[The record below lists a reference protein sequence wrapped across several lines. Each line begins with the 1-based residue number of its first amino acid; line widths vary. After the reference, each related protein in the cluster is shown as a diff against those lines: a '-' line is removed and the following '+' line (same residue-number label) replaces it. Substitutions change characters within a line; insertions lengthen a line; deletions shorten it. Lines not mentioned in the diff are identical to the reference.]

1 MQKGWT
7 LSFVYS
13 LIELRDVYIV
23 IKKNGHNGVTYKDF
37 SNKYLRGK
45 IPYYK
50 KEWDE
55 KGRRYLEIR
64 NALVNFGLLNA
75 KTLECI
81 GDYFNVDT
89 LPGSPLT
96 LHDEIIF
103 KQIYF
108 RYFRFKEMTS
118 LL

>member
-1 MQKGWT
+1 MIDKRINITKSARVALHFLSNEEAQAIMQKGWT

-50 KEWDE
+50 KEN
-55 KGRRYLEIR
+55 K
-64 NALVNFGLLNA
+64 
-75 KTLECI
+75 C
-81 GDYFNVDT
+81 
-89 LPGSPLT
+89 
-96 LHDEIIF
+96 
-103 KQIYF
+103 
-108 RYFRFKEMTS
+108 
-118 LL
+118 